1 MSRAR
6 SQETSFSETQLNY
19 LVRTIRQECKYKP
32 SSALVHTLERFRKCL
47 SESALSIRGAR
58 CSYLVLYLL
67 EGLLFLLG
75 CQFVPSSNASRAK
88 DLIVDIIE
96 TIFSKVT
103 KKSLPLTDQ
112 LVGILAQ
119 SVFSFRGLDPVDKSD
134 RNLELFSRLASI
146 NLSKKLLRK
155 YVLEDLFMVCT
166 VDFIQSLV
174 DVIFRYCCAYD
185 PSKRKAV
192 HASVLQCLAVY
203 GDEQTLEQFYLQE
216 W

>member
-6 SQETSFSETQLNY
+6 SQETSLTESQLNY

-32 SSALVHTLERFRKCL
+32 SSALVHTLERFSKCL
-47 SESALSIRGAR
+47 SASALSLRGAR
-58 CSYLVLYLL
+58 CSHLVLYLF

-75 CQFVPSSNASRAK
+75 CQFVPSSNALRAK
-88 DLIVDIIE
+88 ELIVDIIE
-96 TIFSKVT
+96 TILSKIT
-103 KKSLPLTDQ
+103 EKSLPLTDQ
-112 LVGILAQ
+112 LVAILAQ
-119 SVFSFRGLDPVDKSD
+119 SVFSFRGVDLVDKSH
-134 RNLELFSRLASI
+134 RSLELFSRLASI

-155 YVLEDLFMVCT
+155 AVLEDLFVVCT
-166 VDFIQSLV
+166 MDFIQSLV

-203 GDEQTLEQFYLQE
+203 GDEHTLEQFYLQE